1 MDTYGHLYPDNHTSV
16 CEVIESAFDDAMLPR
31 DASDQRLT
39 SQEAKL

>member
-16 CEVIESAFDDAMLPR
+16 REVIESTFDDAMLPR
-31 DASDQRLT
+31 DVSDQRLT